1 MSLLNLENVPG
12 NMVSGLGTDELEWV
26 TTESSDRFVFE
37 LDPDFLKEMNLLYLL
52 FLSTRWTKVTALV
65 CGAFMS

>member
-26 TTESSDRFVFE
+26 TTESSDTFVLE